1 LKGPLSKTLR
11 KAFLLHDLFRFSLY
25 SFDSAL
31 VDSICFIQ
39 QVHMGGCFSSR
50 SSSTSKKIRLVHL
63 SGYVEDFEQP
73 ISVNQVITSRNPPT
87 HFVCTSLQLLSSCS
101 KPLKGDAQLQPGNV
115 YFMLPYSIL
124 QADVSPVDLASLAK
138 RLTAK
143 AKTSK
148 LDGKKSLKTTSP
160 LINNQGLS
168 NVWNSPSRSPG
179 RVAVAEQ
186 FAMTYGERSST
197 SRARL
202 WRPLLD
208 TIREKSFNRSNESD
222 LRDIL

>member
-1 LKGPLSKTLR
+1 
-11 KAFLLHDLFRFSLY
+11 
-25 SFDSAL
+25 
-31 VDSICFIQ
+31 
-39 QVHMGGCFSSR
+39 MGGCFSSR

-73 ISVNQVITSRNPPT
+73 ISVNQVITTRNPPT

-101 KPLKGDAQLQPGNV
+101 KPLKGDTQLQPGNV

-143 AKTSK
+143 AKTSRCE
-148 LDGKKSLKTTSP
+148 GKNLLKGVP
-160 LINNQGLS
+160 LSNQDGLS
-168 NVWNSPSRSPG
+168 SIWSSPSMSPG
-179 RVAVAEQ
+179 RVAGAEQ
-186 FAMTYGERSST
+186 FGMAYGGRST
-197 SRARL
+197 CRGRL

-208 TIREKSFNRSNESD
+208 TIREKSFNRSSESD
-222 LRDIL
+222 LKENQ

>member
-1 LKGPLSKTLR
+1 
-11 KAFLLHDLFRFSLY
+11 
-25 SFDSAL
+25 
-31 VDSICFIQ
+31 
-39 QVHMGGCFSSR
+39 MGGCFSSR

-73 ISVNQVITSRNPPT
+73 ISVNQVIPTRNPPT

-101 KPLKGDAQLQPGNV
+101 KSLKGDTQLQPGNV

-143 AKTSK
+143 AKTSRCE
-148 LDGKKSLKTTSP
+148 GKKLLKGVP
-160 LINNQGLS
+160 LSNQDGLS
-168 NVWNSPSRSPG
+168 SIWSSPSMSPG
-179 RVAVAEQ
+179 RVSGAEQ
-186 FAMTYGERSST
+186 FGMAYGGRST
-197 SRARL
+197 CRGRL

-208 TIREKSFNRSNESD
+208 TIREKSFNRSSESD
-222 LRDIL
+222 LKENQ

>member
-1 LKGPLSKTLR
+1 
-11 KAFLLHDLFRFSLY
+11 
-25 SFDSAL
+25 
-31 VDSICFIQ
+31 
-39 QVHMGGCFSSR
+39 MGGCFSSR

-143 AKTSK
+143 AKTSR
-148 LDGKKSLKTTSP
+148 LDDKKSLKATRVD

-168 NVWNSPSRSPG
+168 NVWSSPSRSPG

-186 FAMTYGERSST
+186 FAMTYGGRSST

-208 TIREKSFNRSNESD
+208 TIREKSFNRSSESD
-222 LRDIL
+222 LREIH

>member
-101 KPLKGDAQLQPGNV
+101 KSLKGDAQLQPGNV

-148 LDGKKSLKTTSP
+148 LDGNKSLKTTSP

-168 NVWNSPSRSPG
+168 NVWSSPSRSPG

>member
-1 LKGPLSKTLR
+1 
-11 KAFLLHDLFRFSLY
+11 
-25 SFDSAL
+25 
-31 VDSICFIQ
+31 
-39 QVHMGGCFSSR
+39 MGGCFSSR
-50 SSSTSKKIRLVHL
+50 SSCTSKKIRLVHL

-73 ISVNQVITSRNPPT
+73 ISVNQVINSRNPPT
-87 HFVCTSLQLLSSCS
+87 HFVCTSLQLLSSSS
-101 KPLKGDAQLQPGNV
+101 KPLKGDTQLQPGNV

-143 AKTSK
+143 AKTSRF
-148 LDGKKSLKTTSP
+148 DEKKSLKGSSP
-160 LINNQGLS
+160 LSNQDALS
-168 NVWNSPSRSPG
+168 SIWSSPSMSPG

-186 FAMTYGERSST
+186 YGMTYGGRST
-197 SRARL
+197 CRGRL

-222 LRDIL
+222 LKEYQ